1 MELVPSIWSK
11 SKLTAVENE
20 SSSLFIFNLGGY
32 WDTKPFPGSYLKSE
46 VNPSLPNTET
56 EWVFEPP
63 FTSPEKTAFRGFQ
76 APILVRYWC
85 LGLYHGLSHHEK
97 THHFWEMF
105 VDFSNFW
112 WDFMLEKPWRL
123 FAKPLVLQRRTRISE
138 PPCWTPRISSLGLL
152 SRILKGASL

>member
-11 SKLTAVENE
+11 SKPTAVENE
-20 SSSLFIFNLGGY
+20 SSSSFIFNLGRY
-32 WDTKPFPGSYLKSE
+32 WDTKPFPGNYLKSE

-63 FTSPEKTAFRGFQ
+63 FTSPDKTAFRGFQ

-85 LGLYHGLSHHEK
+85 LGLYHGVSHHEK
-97 THHFWEMF
+97 PTIFGRCLLIF
-105 VDFSNFW
+105 PILGRFSVGK
-112 WDFMLEKPWRL
+112 KPGGNMITPG
-123 FAKPLVLQRRTRISE
+123 FEQRQTRISE